1 ETVRGPVSA
10 EVTATDFE
18 NMVSQARELAS
29 LSEYVVVKIPMT
41 KDGMRA
47 VKTLSGEGIRTNV
60 TLIFNSLQATLA
72 AKAGATYVSPFV
84 GRLDDIASKGMGI
97 VEEIVDIF
105 ANYGYCTEI
114 IVASVRHP
122 MHVLEAAL
130 MGADIVT
137 IPFDVLLRL
146 FNHPLTDIGIERF
159 TKDWKRYEKQ
169 QGQ

>member
-1 ETVRGPVSA
+1 
-10 EVTATDFE
+10 
-18 NMVSQARELAS
+18 
-29 LSEYVVVKIPMT
+29 
-41 KDGMRA
+41 
-47 VKTLSGEGIRTNV
+47 
-60 TLIFNSLQATLA
+60 
-72 AKAGATYVSPFV
+72 
-84 GRLDDIASKGMGI
+84 
-97 VEEIVDIF
+97 
-105 ANYGYCTEI
+105 
-114 IVASVRHP
+114 VRHP